1 MFILVILVNVAAF
14 EPPLESSRYFDT
26 MAKCEK
32 VQKKLLLFRNRQK
45 LEDRLKIKIKCTLV
59 S

>member
-14 EPPLESSRYFDT
+14 EPPLESARYFDT
-26 MAKCEK
+26 VAKCEK
-32 VQKKLLLFRNRQK
+32 VQKRIIAGYK
-45 LEDRLKIKIKCTLV
+45 EHVKIKIKCTLV

>member
-14 EPPLESSRYFDT
+14 EPPLEGHRYFDT
-26 MAKCEK
+26 MAKCE
-32 VQKKLLLFRNRQK
+32 VIQKRVIARYK
-45 LEDRLKIKIKCTLV
+45 EHVKIKIKCTLV

>member
-14 EPPLESSRYFDT
+14 EPPMESARYFDT

-32 VQKKLLLFRNRQK
+32 VQKRIIAGYK
-45 LEDRLKIKIKCTLV
+45 DHVKIKIKCTRIA
-59 S
+59 

>member
-14 EPPLESSRYFDT
+14 EPPLEGHRYFDT
-26 MAKCEK
+26 MAKCEE
-32 VQKKLLLFRNRQK
+32 VQKSIVRRYK
-45 LEDRLKIKIKCTLV
+45 EHVKIKIKCTLV